1 MVDRDTKVSAS
12 ASCQIYRSMEI
23 RPKILMRAD
32 SEPATFF
39 PSTAS
44 MVNCDG
50 GERVFRVS

>member
-1 MVDRDTKVSAS
+1 MDGRDTT
-12 ASCQIYRSMEI
+12 SCQIYRSMEI

-32 SEPATFF
+32 SMPATYI

-44 MVNCDG
+44 MVNDDG